1 MAVTTKTRPASARD
15 DAARARLAEAKLTLA
30 EKQAEVRA
38 AEEAHEA
45 AQRAHW
51 NQLDIVAGIQAT
63 LDQIAQ
69 EYRRVPAPGR
79 ASVAE
84 RYDVAKLPLAD
95 AQRPLAELAAAEQA
109 TAARLKDAEGR
120 LSFYVSKVREV
131 AEATVRIEMLPAAEA
146 AIAALNDAFDTIRRV
161 GPDVWDLA
169 SGLPRNLAVRLPE
182 EASRVLSVW
191 TEFPE
196 FASRCRN
203 SAFSAAVQALVA
215 DTDAAPISLP
225 SPTESSH
232 AMRRLL
238 ASAASLT
245 EMRSPA
251 PATAK
256 PDAAAR

>member
-1 MAVTTKTRPASARD
+1 MAVATKPRLAPARD

-38 AEEAHEA
+38 AEEEHEA

-51 NQLDIVAGIQAT
+51 GQLDVVAGIKAT
-63 LDQIAQ
+63 LNQLSED
-69 EYRRVPAPGR
+69 YRRVPAPGR

-109 TAARLKDAEGR
+109 TAARLKDAQER
-120 LSFYVSKVREV
+120 LSFYESRVREA
-131 AEATVRIEMLPAAEA
+131 AEAVVRVEMLPAAEA
-146 AIAALNDAFDTIRRV
+146 AIVALNDAFDTIRRV

-169 SGLPRNLAVRLPE
+169 SGLPRDLAVRLPE
-182 EASRVLSVW
+182 EASKILGTW

-196 FASRCRN
+196 FASRYLN

-215 DTDAAPISLP
+215 DTDAAPITLP
-225 SPTESSH
+225 N
-232 AMRRLL
+232 
-238 ASAASLT
+238 
-245 EMRSPA
+245 
-251 PATAK
+251 
-256 PDAAAR
+256 